1 MAHGPRDDLIVASQS
16 SQERTLGCMGVYN
29 QRREIAMNL
38 DIQGRCERYN
48 AWPLREADQRAVK
61 QARANYAAAWAE
73 ANKARDELQAVI
85 AKRRADRG

>member
-1 MAHGPRDDLIVASQS
+1 MAYGPGDHLIVASQS
-16 SQERTLGCMGVYN
+16 SQEGTLGCMGVYN

-38 DIQGRCERYN
+38 DIQGRCERYD
-48 AWPLREADQRAVK
+48 AWPSREADQRAVK

-73 ANKARDELQAVI
+73 AQRSLDALKTVV